1 MAHNGHGNNPAGMGI
16 AMVKGAVM
24 GMGGSG
30 NGNDFMGMSGNRNS
44 KSHSRTPPAG
54 SQFDVISPLTAMLS
68 WPILVQVLFM
78 LKKRKYIVAVNE

>member
-30 NGNDFMGMSGNRNS
+30 NGNER
-44 KSHSRTPPAG
+44 
-54 SQFDVISPLTAMLS
+54 
-68 WPILVQVLFM
+68 
-78 LKKRKYIVAVNE
+78 E